1 MRKSLRKKRQYG
13 TLKRGLQQTQ
23 KLQHDARGPWQS
35 RNQEWRQWFLSSISI
50 NNNWRLS
57 LSTTLWLTS
66 ILGSSQLF
74 WGALF
79 WSCQMQVWFISL
91 FVGLCSVCVLSLDSE
106 LNRLRKIHRSP
117 PTATEGVHQTFI
129 HLCLSTCTCTLSVF
143 AASVTIIKKKKC
155 FQHKKCF
162 SLESKDKHKISLK
175 TFRFSLIS
183 LLLAPSP
190 GPRFCAV
197 LTVNCDQTADAE
209 I

>member
-13 TLKRGLQQTQ
+13 TLKRDLQQTQ

-35 RNQEWRQWFLSSISI
+35 RNQEWRQWFLSSILI

-79 WSCQMQVWFISL
+79 WSFQMQVWFISL
-91 FVGLCSVCVLSLDSE
+91 FFGLCSVCVLSLDSE

-117 PTATEGVHQTFI
+117 PSPPPQLRGFI
-129 HLCLSTCTCTLSVF
+129 KPLSTSVSPPRNMYVVCF
-143 AASVTIIKKKKC
+143 CCFCDHNKNKKNVFNTKSV
-155 FQHKKCF
+155 
-162 SLESKDKHKISLK
+162 
-175 TFRFSLIS
+175 
-183 LLLAPSP
+183 SP
-190 GPRFCAV
+190 
-197 LTVNCDQTADAE
+197 
-209 I
+209 